1 MKNKITYLITGGL
14 IAFILIRSCENKQ
27 PIPTRTGT
35 LTVTDTIEITKIV
48 NKPVLKTVYKDL
60 IKEVEKEKII
70 YQNLNVYEKDSV
82 CLEMLEL
89 KEYKTRLSNND
100 LTADISV
107 IHQGKIK
114 DVKLD
119 YVIQDKPKTNFSLS
133 GGLGSDF
140 NATTPVIKIGAG
152 YKNYKIDYLKINNQN
167 FGVISYEIKF

>member
-1 MKNKITYLITGGL
+1 MTNKITYLITGGL
-14 IAFILIRSCENKQ
+14 IVFILMRSCENKQ

-60 IKEVEKEKII
+60 IKEVEKEKIVF
-70 YQNLNVYEKDSV
+70 QNLNVYEKDSV

-89 KEYKTRLSNND
+89 KEYKTRLSNKD

-107 IHQGKIK
+107 IHQGNIK

-119 YVIQDKPKTNFSLS
+119 YIIQDKQEKKFSLS

-152 YKNYKIDYLKINNQN
+152 FKKYKIDYLKINNQN